1 MRESYQTFT
10 RKYRPQKFQEVV
22 GQEAIV
28 TTLKNAIRLK
38 RSAHAYLFSGSR
50 GVGKTT
56 LARLFAKALN
66 CQNLDGQ
73 IEPCNECVSCKEI
86 ASSRSMDVIEI
97 DGASNRGIDDMRQIN
112 ETITYAPARG
122 YKIYIID
129 EVHMLTKEAF
139 NALLKTLEEPPPAVK
154 FFFATTE
161 AHKVLPTIIS
171 RCQRFD
177 LTQIS
182 HESIVTKL
190 QAIAKESSRE
200 VEEEAMHLI
209 ARFSEGSLRDA
220 ESFLDQIFCFEEG
233 PIATKIIHQTLG
245 ATPYEYFFRLDL
257 AIQERRLSFAFEC
270 IDSLVKTGK
279 DFFYFTEELIEHFRR
294 LLLIK
299 MGQISLLPLSDALKK
314 EYQKKESLYTQD
326 ELLSILDHLMNALQT
341 LQRSVFKR
349 ASLEFLLLDVIRSK
363 ERISLPSLVR
373 RLIDLEKGIARE
385 TKSPYPAEDKTAK
398 NPEPLWE
405 HSPPLQ
411 ESSIE
416 KTSQEIKSALPATNP
431 LPETIAPSLTPP
443 TPAKAPVLEKI
454 PFSLEQKAQSSL
466 EETTH
471 SLPADLNSSSKLE
484 EKKSLSSAQKSRY
497 DTLMRFASVELEGSL
512 EIDPQ
517 RR

>member
-1 MRESYQTFT
+1 MWLFHNEIGRLFPLPLHGIKFFLKVKQDSIKNPIFKTSRHTEFLFSRKFSSILKREKESGCYHNLFWTLKDLFSKNSETINGGKEVRESYQTFT

-233 PIATKIIHQTLG
+233 PLQPK
-245 ATPYEYFFRLDL
+245 
-257 AIQERRLSFAFEC
+257 SF
-270 IDSLVKTGK
+270 
-279 DFFYFTEELIEHFRR
+279 
-294 LLLIK
+294 IK
-299 MGQISLLPLSDALKK
+299 HWEQLPMNISFG
-314 EYQKKESLYTQD
+314 
-326 ELLSILDHLMNALQT
+326 SILP
-341 LQRSVFKR
+341 FK
-349 ASLEFLLLDVIRSK
+349 K
-363 ERISLPSLVR
+363 
-373 RLIDLEKGIARE
+373 
-385 TKSPYPAEDKTAK
+385 
-398 NPEPLWE
+398 
-405 HSPPLQ
+405 
-411 ESSIE
+411 
-416 KTSQEIKSALPATNP
+416 
-431 LPETIAPSLTPP
+431 
-443 TPAKAPVLEKI
+443 
-454 PFSLEQKAQSSL
+454 
-466 EETTH
+466 
-471 SLPADLNSSSKLE
+471 
-484 EKKSLSSAQKSRY
+484 
-497 DTLMRFASVELEGSL
+497 EGSL
-512 EIDPQ
+512 LLLNVSILLSRQEKIFSTLPKS
-517 RR
+517 